1 MIDLIITFG
10 SFGLDPD
17 LKLASRTDPDLKPFR
32 IRYTVLEGK
41 AIETTFLSKKGS
53 CSFSFT
59 LILKSANVPVFDIGS
74 RHSMKFLDNIYGCR
88 ADIRRLQ

>member
-1 MIDLIITFG
+1 MEVIDLISIVG

-41 AIETTFLSKKGS
+41 AIETTFLHFFRKRA
-53 CSFSFT
+53 
-59 LILKSANVPVFDIGS
+59 LVL
-74 RHSMKFLDNIYGCR
+74 FLLLCY
-88 ADIRRLQ
+88 